1 MGIVKYMLSYMSDH
15 FVSINEGEE
24 IGADMKQMI
33 TLDHL
38 PALAGVPV
46 IAQFKWTMSP
56 RDGRVLLYRA
66 ETDPTPQELNGPSGE
81 GSVEILKSR
90 ILYYEL
96 LSGTHSF
103 QLSTTSCKLANV

>member
-1 MGIVKYMLSYMSDH
+1 MSDH
-15 FVSINEGEE
+15 FVSIDEREE
-24 IGADMKQMI
+24 IGADMKQMV

-56 RDGRVLLYRA
+56 RDGRVMLNRA

-81 GSVEILKSR
+81 GNIEILGSR
-90 ILYYEL
+90 ALYYEL
-96 LSGTHSF
+96 LPATNSF
-103 QLSTTSCKLANV
+103 QLSTTGCKLANV